1 LKINKIFK
9 LFYPFIFALFLFLFY
24 LVIYNST
31 LKSDGYLTAILVFS
45 AALGWSAVI
54 NFSNYKIKFL
64 LFFYITISIFLP
76 VIYIIIFK
84 KFYITNIYHYIA
96 FAIIILGIFGL
107 KIFISYSSKKEVL
120 K

>member
-1 LKINKIFK
+1 MKINKIFK
-9 LFYPFIFALFLFLFY
+9 LFSPFIFALFLFLFY

-31 LKSDGYLTAILVFS
+31 LKSDGYLTPILVFS

-54 NFSNYKIKFL
+54 NFSGAKNKYL
-64 LFFYITISIFLP
+64 LNIYTVISILLP

-84 KFYITNIYHYIA
+84 KFYITNICHYIA

-107 KIFISYSSKKEVL
+107 KIFISYSSKKRGT
-120 K
+120 